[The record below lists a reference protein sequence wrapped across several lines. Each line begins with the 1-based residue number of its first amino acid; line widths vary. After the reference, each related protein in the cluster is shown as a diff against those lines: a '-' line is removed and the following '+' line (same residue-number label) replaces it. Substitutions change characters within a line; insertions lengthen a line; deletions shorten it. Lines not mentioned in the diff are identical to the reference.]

1 MIDKISKEEAM
12 RIAIEESK
20 YNSENNYKN
29 GGPFGA
35 VILKN
40 GEIVSI
46 AHNTVIESKDPTAHA
61 EVNAIRLA
69 TKKLN
74 THDLTG
80 CTLYVN
86 AEPYDLSGYILYT
99 SCEPCPMCLSAIIW
113 ANIKEVYYANTKEE
127 AGNIGFRD
135 DLIYDY
141 IKNRDENILKTHHVE
156 NEKAKEQN
164 NVLGGKS
171 GKASCNRWK

>member
-86 AEPYDLSGYILYT
+86 AEP
-99 SCEPCPMCLSAIIW
+99 CPMCLSAIIW
-113 ANIKEVYYANTKEE
+113 SNIKEVYYANTKEE

-156 NEKAKEQN
+156 NEKAKEIFEEFKTN
-164 NVLGGKS
+164 ENKIMY
-171 GKASCNRWK
+171 

>member
-12 RIAIEESK
+12 KIAIEESK

-86 AEPYDLSGYILYT
+86 AEP
-99 SCEPCPMCLSAIIW
+99 CPMCLSAIIW

-156 NEKAKEQN
+156 NEKAKEIFEEFKTN
-164 NVLGGKS
+164 ENKIMY
-171 GKASCNRWK
+171 

>member
-12 RIAIEESK
+12 KIAIEESK

-86 AEPYDLSGYILYT
+86 AEP
-99 SCEPCPMCLSAIIW
+99 CPMCLSAIIW

-141 IKNRDENILKTHHVE
+141 IKKRDGNILKTHHVE
-156 NEKAKEQN
+156 NEKAKEIFEEFKTN
-164 NVLGGKS
+164 ENKIMY
-171 GKASCNRWK
+171 

>member
-86 AEPYDLSGYILYT
+86 AEP
-99 SCEPCPMCLSAIIW
+99 CPMCLSAIIW
-113 ANIKEVYYANTKEE
+113 ANIKEVYFANTKEE
-127 AGNIGFRD
+127 AGDIGFRD

-156 NEKAKEQN
+156 NEKAKEIFEEFKTN
-164 NVLGGKS
+164 ENKIMY
-171 GKASCNRWK
+171 

>member
-61 EVNAIRLA
+61 EINAIRLA

-80 CTLYVN
+80 YTLYVN
-86 AEPYDLSGYILYT
+86 A
-99 SCEPCPMCLSAIIW
+99 EPCPMCLSAIIW

-156 NEKAKEQN
+156 NEKAKEIFEEFKTN
-164 NVLGGKS
+164 ENKIMY
-171 GKASCNRWK
+171 

>member
-86 AEPYDLSGYILYT
+86 AEP
-99 SCEPCPMCLSAIIW
+99 CPMCLSAIMW

-156 NEKAKEQN
+156 NEKAKEIFEEFKTN
-164 NVLGGKS
+164 ENKIMY
-171 GKASCNRWK
+171 

>member
-12 RIAIEESK
+12 KIAIEESK

-61 EVNAIRLA
+61 
-69 TKKLN
+69 
-74 THDLTG
+74 
-80 CTLYVN
+80 
-86 AEPYDLSGYILYT
+86 
-99 SCEPCPMCLSAIIW
+99 
-113 ANIKEVYYANTKEE
+113 
-127 AGNIGFRD
+127 
-135 DLIYDY
+135 
-141 IKNRDENILKTHHVE
+141 
-156 NEKAKEQN
+156 
-164 NVLGGKS
+164 
-171 GKASCNRWK
+171 